1 MTRKDHKLNSKP
13 EALSS
18 ADRLD
23 YWQEIAKYLGRE
35 VRTVQRWE
43 REKKLPVRRL
53 IAAGEDNQPRVF
65 AYKSEIDAWLALQ
78 SRQRVSLADHSSIAA
93 EGATPAV
100 LRVAVLPL

>member
-1 MTRKDHKLNSKP
+1 MTSRDELKTKVD
-13 EALSS
+13 ALSL

-43 REKKLPVRRL
+43 RDKKLPGRRL
-53 IAAGEDNQPRVF
+53 SGHGKDNQPRVF

-78 SRQRVSLADHSSIAA
+78 SSQRASAPDHLPIAA
-93 EGATPAV
+93 EATAPSV
-100 LRVAVLPL
+100 LRVA